1 MICDL
6 ADAIS
11 VTTMNRLQQALVW
24 IGRLP
29 YCRGFGI
36 QSPTDYRFV
45 RYVINEHWPYYAY
58 EQVGSGDGWLR
69 RKTGQLCLRLANV
82 RQPAVVL
89 DRVGLGD
96 YLSAGCRKTQL
107 TEQLQGIIELAVVPM
122 NADAGA
128 LLAQCDERSV
138 VVLTDI
144 YRHKE
149 QWGAVQRDERVVVTF
164 DLYYC
169 GIVLFDRRQ
178 SKKNYKVN
186 F

>member
-58 EQVGSGDGWLR
+58 DQLGHGDGWLR
-69 RKTGQLCLRLANV
+69 RKLGELCLRLANE

-96 YLSAGCRKTQL
+96 YLSAGCQKAL
-107 TEQLQGIIELAVVPM
+107 ITEELSGSVELAVVPM
-122 NADAGA
+122 DDEADKV
-128 LLAQCDERSV
+128 LAQCDDRSV
-138 VVLTDI
+138 AVFADI
-144 YRHKE
+144 YRH
-149 QWGAVQRDERVVVTF
+149 WPLWRAVQRDERVVVTF

-178 SKKNYKVN
+178 SKNNYKVN

>member
-6 ADAIS
+6 ADAIH

-69 RKTGQLCLRLANV
+69 RKTGRLCLRLANE

-149 QWGAVQRDERVVVTF
+149 QWRAVQRDERVVVTF

-169 GIVLFDRRQ
+169 GIVFFDKKR
-178 SKKNYKVN
+178 SKQNYVIN